1 MIYNGYNDIFQQ
13 QSDVNQVYRKYIN
26 EPGYLLFLGNTDP
39 KKNTER
45 TLIAYSLYLEQS
57 KVKRK
62 LLVGDID
69 QHYLEDIITRNR
81 IDNIRY
87 GLVQSGYIPNKDLVY
102 LYNNAFAF
110 LYTSLRESFG
120 IPLLEGMACGTP
132 VITSNTSSMP
142 EIGGQD
148 AILVNPESPQEIA
161 AQLLKLEQDANYYEE
176 KRQVGL
182 ERAKLFSWKHTAE
195 QLLQLYKEV
204 YQEIG

>member
-81 IDNIRY
+81 IDNIRN

-102 LYNNAFAF
+102 LEYN
-110 LYTSLRESFG
+110 
-120 IPLLEGMACGTP
+120 
-132 VITSNTSSMP
+132 V
-142 EIGGQD
+142 
-148 AILVNPESPQEIA
+148 
-161 AQLLKLEQDANYYEE
+161 
-176 KRQVGL
+176 
-182 ERAKLFSWKHTAE
+182 
-195 QLLQLYKEV
+195 KEN
-204 YQEIG
+204 